1 VIDGKNPQMVN
12 IVRSLTNEA
21 YKGVI
26 ELVKTET
33 GTTTPVEGAVFEL
46 YRMSDTVGG
55 VDQKINNPSDVEN
68 GYYTTDS
75 DGTIRVENL
84 SWGTYYFKEISAPAG
99 YIQPTP
105 ATCKTDSV
113 TITAENVRQSI
124 EVPLA
129 ITFSNTK
136 VLGNVELRKVDHD
149 DNEKALEGAVFTLYR
164 TMTDEDGQTQMIEPA
179 IQTGLTTDEDGKL
192 FCRDLPYGSYAF
204 VETSAPKGY
213 QLDVTPVNFRIGE
226 NDNGKTVAL
235 TFTNSL
241 IRAGVQFTKRDAQ
254 DDTLALNGAVFGL
267 YQAAEIEGESDQYLG
282 DITSQNVDGQDGIV
296 RKDGLGAGNY
306 YFAEK
311 QAPTG
316 YQTDSERRITFTIA
330 AGDNGSIQNL
340 DSIYTVT
347 NQKQD
352 GELYLIKYAED
363 RTKRLN
369 GARFDLYRVSETE
382 ENDDERILNP
392 EAEDGAYVTD
402 EDGRITVGGLAWG
415 TYYFREI
422 AAPLGYGINETAENQ
437 RLTLNAETVSAE
449 AAVRTAEVTDDAIR
463 VKINKIDKD
472 TEESL
477 SGALLALYD
486 AEDVDMENGEIRSD
500 AQPLAS
506 WTSEADQPKEIGTLL
521 EAGRSYAVVELEA
534 PEDYEIAL
542 PVRFTVNADGT
553 LEDETEDHTVL
564 IKDIRIEPTSAGEN
578 PPGENPP
585 GENPP
590 SENPPSENPSESPK
604 PSGGGSTSG
613 GGSGSSRSSGNDSD
627 ATATILDTEVPLA
640 ALPNDMA
647 STDSLIT
654 ILDEMVPLS
663 ALPKMGD
670 RSQTAL
676 LAVIAAISAGLAAY
690 FVTKLKK
697 ESDKEE

>member
-1 VIDGKNPQMVN
+1 
-12 IVRSLTNEA
+12 
-21 YKGVI
+21 
-26 ELVKTET
+26 
-33 GTTTPVEGAVFEL
+33 
-46 YRMSDTVGG
+46 
-55 VDQKINNPSDVEN
+55 
-68 GYYTTDS
+68 
-75 DGTIRVENL
+75 
-84 SWGTYYFKEISAPAG
+84 
-99 YIQPTP
+99 
-105 ATCKTDSV
+105 
-113 TITAENVRQSI
+113 
-124 EVPLA
+124 
-129 ITFSNTK
+129 
-136 VLGNVELRKVDHD
+136 
-149 DNEKALEGAVFTLYR
+149 
-164 TMTDEDGQTQMIEPA
+164 
-179 IQTGLTTDEDGKL
+179 LTTDEDGKL

-213 QLDVTPVNFRIGE
+213 QLDVTPVNFRIDE

-254 DDTLALNGAVFGL
+254 DETLALNGAVFGL

-282 DITSQNVDGQDGIV
+282 DITSRNVDGQDGIV
-296 RKDGLGAGNY
+296 RIDGLGAGNY

-330 AGDNGSIQNL
+330 AGDNGAILNL
-340 DSIYTVT
+340 DSTYTVT

-363 RTKRLN
+363 RTKRLS

-422 AAPLGYGINETAENQ
+422 AAPLGYGITETAENQ

-486 AEDVDMENGEIRSD
+486 AEDVDMETGEIRSD

-590 SENPPSENPSESPK
+590 GENPPSENPPGENPPESSK
-604 PSGGGSTSG
+604 PLGGGSTSG
-613 GGSGSSRSSGNDSD
+613 GGSRSFGGSGDD
-627 ATATILDTEVPLA
+627 GGATATILDTEVPLA

>member
-1 VIDGKNPQMVN
+1 
-12 IVRSLTNEA
+12 
-21 YKGVI
+21 
-26 ELVKTET
+26 
-33 GTTTPVEGAVFEL
+33 
-46 YRMSDTVGG
+46 
-55 VDQKINNPSDVEN
+55 
-68 GYYTTDS
+68 
-75 DGTIRVENL
+75 
-84 SWGTYYFKEISAPAG
+84 
-99 YIQPTP
+99 
-105 ATCKTDSV
+105 
-113 TITAENVRQSI
+113 
-124 EVPLA
+124 
-129 ITFSNTK
+129 
-136 VLGNVELRKVDHD
+136 
-149 DNEKALEGAVFTLYR
+149 
-164 TMTDEDGQTQMIEPA
+164 
-179 IQTGLTTDEDGKL
+179 
-192 FCRDLPYGSYAF
+192 
-204 VETSAPKGY
+204 
-213 QLDVTPVNFRIGE
+213 
-226 NDNGKTVAL
+226 
-235 TFTNSL
+235 
-241 IRAGVQFTKRDAQ
+241 
-254 DDTLALNGAVFGL
+254 
-267 YQAAEIEGESDQYLG
+267 
-282 DITSQNVDGQDGIV
+282 
-296 RKDGLGAGNY
+296 
-306 YFAEK
+306 
-311 QAPTG
+311 
-316 YQTDSERRITFTIA
+316 
-330 AGDNGSIQNL
+330 
-340 DSIYTVT
+340 
-347 NQKQD
+347 
-352 GELYLIKYAED
+352 
-363 RTKRLN
+363 
-369 GARFDLYRVSETE
+369 VSETE

-422 AAPLGYGINETAENQ
+422 AAPLGYGINETVDNQ

-449 AAVRTAEVTDDAIR
+449 AAVRTVEVTDDAIR

-590 SENPPSENPSESPK
+590 GENPPSENPPSENPPSENPPSENPSSENPPSENPSESPK